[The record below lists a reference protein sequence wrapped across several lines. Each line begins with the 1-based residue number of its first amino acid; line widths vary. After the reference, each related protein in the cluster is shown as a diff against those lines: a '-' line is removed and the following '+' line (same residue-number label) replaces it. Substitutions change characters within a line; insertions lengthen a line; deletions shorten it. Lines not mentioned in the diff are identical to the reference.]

1 MGRTTIN
8 NVFAREILDS
18 RGNPTV
24 EAVVELCDGSIGVGI
39 SPSGAST
46 GKREA
51 LELRDN
57 DKERFCKKGVTKAV
71 GNING
76 TISQKLKGIDAS
88 DTYMVDRTMIQLD
101 GTKDKHNLGA
111 NAILAV
117 SIAAARAAS
126 CSIGIPLFRFIGGTS
141 ANIMP
146 VPMMNIINGG
156 AHARNNL
163 DIQEYMIM
171 PIGAEKFSEAL
182 RWCSEVYHT
191 LAKIISDKGM
201 STAVGDEG
209 GFAPD
214 FSSDTEAIE
223 FIIEAIEKSGYKLGT
238 EFALALDAA
247 SSEWKSDKSG
257 GYFLHK
263 SNRQL
268 STDELISYWKKLC
281 DDYPIV
287 SIEDGLGEDDWD
299 GWKRL
304 TAALGDKI
312 QLVGDD
318 LFVTNTEILTKG
330 IEEKCANS
338 ILIKPNQ
345 IGTLSETMEAIK
357 LAKRN
362 GYTSIVS
369 HRSGESEDT
378 LIADLSVALNAG
390 QIKSGAPCRTER
402 TSKYN
407 QLLRIESGLGLSA
420 RYYGLMR

>member
-1 MGRTTIN
+1 MSRTTIS
-8 NVFAREILDS
+8 NVFAREVLDS

-24 EAVVELCDGSIGVGI
+24 EAIVELCDGSIGVGI
-39 SPSGAST
+39 APSGAST

-51 LELRDN
+51 LELRDK
-57 DKERFCKKGVTKAV
+57 DKDRYCGKGVLKAV
-71 GNING
+71 GNVSG
-76 TISQKLKGIDAS
+76 TIAQKLKGTDAA
-88 DTYMVDRTMIQLD
+88 DTYSVDRTLIELD
-101 GTKDKHNLGA
+101 GSKDKHNLGA

-156 AHARNNL
+156 AHAKNNL

-171 PIGAEKFSEAL
+171 PIGAERFSEAL

-191 LAKIISDKGM
+191 LAKLLSEKGL

-214 FSSDTEAIE
+214 FGSDTEAIE
-223 FIIEAIEKSGYKLGT
+223 YITEAIERAGFRAGKD
-238 EFALALDAA
+238 FALALDAA
-247 SSEWKSDKSG
+247 ASEWKLEKGD

-263 SNRQL
+263 SGRQL
-268 STDELISYWKKLC
+268 SSDELISYWKKLC
-281 DDYPIV
+281 SDYPIV

-299 GWKRL
+299 GWNRL
-304 TAALGDKI
+304 TYELGGKI

-318 LFVTNTEILTKG
+318 LFVTNTEILAQG
-330 IEEKCANS
+330 IKQKCANS

-369 HRSGESEDT
+369 HRSGETEDT
-378 LIADLSVALNAG
+378 LISDLAVALNAG

-407 QLLRIESGLGLSA
+407 QLLRIESGLGQSA
-420 RYYGLMR
+420 RYYGNIR